1 MPDTQAYFDF
11 LAQAID
17 RGAEAR
23 ELEGVINPI
32 PNDCTQR
39 WREAGTA
46 CLEAFGLSTE
56 LAAKNHELV
65 SRMAE
70 I

>member
-1 MPDTQAYFDF
+1 VETQRYFDF

-17 RGAEAR
+17 RGAEAC
-23 ELEGVINPI
+23 ELEGLLEHI

-56 LAAKNHELV
+56 LAARNHELV
-65 SRMAE
+65 SRMVE